1 MNALAKIKLLSNK
14 YDLVVESLYNEI
26 TDEESGETTQEPIT
40 DIEGTTAL
48 LTTDGTSWE
57 FVDEKWQQIDKNI
70 DKTISYSLFPFI
82 MSVCNAI
89 HNPFAKCLNSHIY
102 KDVILVYGENTKE
115 EINITNINDDIDVQA
130 GDYIIVKTC
139 TNEYLTQVLEVGDDT
154 IKIDNRGLN
163 MRVSGKVET
172 IGLLFVDF
180 PPQFLDN
187 VFAMLAY
194 DLFLREDKEKR
205 QERLG
210 NYTYTNFEPHNY
222 YGLGSYPTQ
231 LEDAVKYFQHIS
243 T

>member
-14 YDLVVESLYNEI
+14 YDLVVESLYNEV
-26 TDEESGETTQEPIT
+26 TDEESGEVTQEPIT

-48 LTTDGTSWE
+48 LTTNGTSWE
-57 FVDEKWQQIDKNI
+57 FADDEWQQIDENI
-70 DKTISYSLFPFI
+70 DKTILYSLFPFI

-89 HNPFAKCLNSHIY
+89 HNPFVKCHNSHIY
-102 KDVILVYGENTKE
+102 KDVTLVYDE
-115 EINITNINDDIDVQA
+115 ETREKIDITNIADDIDVQA
-130 GDYIIVKTC
+130 DDYVIVKTC
-139 TNEYLTQVLEVGDDT
+139 TNEYLTQVLEVSDET
-154 IKIDNRGLN
+154 IKIDNKGLN
-163 MRVSGKVET
+163 IRISGNTED

-187 VFAMLAY
+187 VFAMLAF
-194 DLFLREDKEKR
+194 DLFLRDDKEKR

-222 YGLGSYPTQ
+222 YGLGSYPTH
-231 LEDAVKYFQHIS
+231 LEDAVKYFQYIS

>member
-26 TDEESGETTQEPIT
+26 TNEESGETTQEPIT
-40 DIEGTTAL
+40 NIEGTTAL

-57 FVDEKWQQIDKNI
+57 FVDEQWQQIDENI
-70 DKTISYSLFPFI
+70 DKTILYSLFPFI

-89 HNPFAKCLNSHIY
+89 HNPFVKCHNSHVY
-102 KDVILVYGENTKE
+102 KDVTLAYDEETKE
-115 EINITNINDDIDVQA
+115 KIDIINITDDIYIQA

-139 TNEYLTQVLEVGDDT
+139 TNEYLTQVLEVGDET
-154 IKIDNRGLN
+154 VKIDNRGLN
-163 MRVSGKVET
+163 IRVSGKAENV
-172 IGLLFVDF
+172 GLLFVDF

-187 VFAMLAY
+187 VFAMLAF
-194 DLFLREDKEKR
+194 DLFLRDDKEKR

>member
-1 MNALAKIKLLSNK
+1 
-14 YDLVVESLYNEI
+14 
-26 TDEESGETTQEPIT
+26 
-40 DIEGTTAL
+40 
-48 LTTDGTSWE
+48 
-57 FVDEKWQQIDKNI
+57 
-70 DKTISYSLFPFI
+70 

-89 HNPFAKCLNSHIY
+89 HNPFVKCHNSHIY

-130 GDYIIVKTC
+130 DDYIIVKTC
-139 TNEYLTQVLEVGDDT
+139 TNEYLTQVLEVSDDT
-154 IKIDNRGLN
+154 IKIDNKGLN
-163 MRVSGKVET
+163 MRVSGKAET

-222 YGLGSYPTQ
+222 YGLGSYPTH

>member
-26 TDEESGETTQEPIT
+26 TDDESGETTQEPIT

-57 FVDEKWQQIDKNI
+57 FVDEEWQQIDENI

-89 HNPFAKCLNSHIY
+89 HNPFVKYLYSNIY
-102 KDVILVYGENTKE
+102 DDVTLVYGENTKE
-115 EINITNINDDIDVQA
+115 EINITNINDDIDIQA
-130 GDYIIVKTC
+130 DDYIIVKTC
-139 TNEYLTQVLEVGDDT
+139 TNEYLTQVLEVSDDT

-163 MRVSGKVET
+163 MRISGKAET

-222 YGLGSYPTQ
+222 YGLGSYPTH

>member
-14 YDLVVESLYNEI
+14 YDLVVESLYNDV
-26 TDEESGETTQEPIT
+26 TDEETNETTQEPIT

-57 FVDEKWQQIDKNI
+57 FVDDNWQQIDENI
-70 DKTISYSLFPFI
+70 DKTILYSLFPFI

-89 HNPFAKCLNSHIY
+89 HNPFVKCHYSHIY
-102 KDVILVYGENTKE
+102 KDITFVYNAETNE
-115 EINITNINDDIDVQA
+115 EINITNITDDIDVQA
-130 GDYIIVKTC
+130 NDYVMIKTC
-139 TNEYLTQVLEVGDDT
+139 TNEYLTQVLEVGNET
-154 IKIDNRGLN
+154 VKIDNRGLN
-163 MRVSGKVET
+163 IRVTGNEET
-172 IGLLFVDF
+172 VGLLFVDF

-187 VFAMLAY
+187 VFAMLAF
-194 DLFLREDKEKR
+194 DLFLRDDKEKR

-222 YGLGSYPTQ
+222 YGLGSYPTH

>member
-14 YDLVVESLYNEI
+14 YDLVVESLYNEV

-40 DIEGTTAL
+40 DVEGTTAL

-57 FVDEKWQQIDKNI
+57 FVDEQWQQIDENI
-70 DKTISYSLFPFI
+70 DKTILYSLFPFI
-82 MSVCNAI
+82 MSVCNSI
-89 HNPFAKCLNSHIY
+89 HNPFVKCHNSHVY
-102 KDVILVYGENTKE
+102 KDVTLAYDEETKE
-115 EINITNINDDIDVQA
+115 KIDITNITDDIDIQA
-130 GDYIIVKTC
+130 DDYIIVKTC
-139 TNEYLTQVLEVGDDT
+139 TNEYLTQVLEVGDET
-154 IKIDNRGLN
+154 VKIDNRGLN
-163 MRVSGKVET
+163 IRVSGKAEN

-187 VFAMLAY
+187 VFAMLAF
-194 DLFLREDKEKR
+194 DLFLRDDKEKR